1 MTLTT
6 EKVGER
12 ERGREKKG
20 EREREEGR
28 GREREREKKSPYTRV
43 VPLMRMKTMLTRVFL
58 AAHVIGLTAVEAG
71 RRVEGCLAAALIKN
85 KVEIFPIT

>member
-1 MTLTT
+1 M
-6 EKVGER
+6 
-12 ERGREKKG
+12 G
-20 EREREEGR
+20 EREREGEKGRKREGR
-28 GREREREKKSPYTRV
+28 WEGEREREKKKSPYTRV